1 MKIAILG
8 AGISG
13 LSIAK
18 LLKNNFEVQLFER
31 EDKPG
36 GIAKTE
42 LVNRIAYH
50 HTGGHCFNS
59 NHTEVL
65 EFVFDHIMPREEWNM
80 VQRKAKIQLN
90 NFEIP
95 YPIEYAVK
103 DIFKHDPNLALS
115 IASDY
120 FSSDN
125 EAYSDNLLQWFE
137 NNFGK
142 TLTNLYFKPYNEKIW
157 HKKLEEMSPVW
168 VKDKLPVPDK
178 ASFLR
183 SLIETESDQMPH
195 RFFFYPKSND
205 QNTFI
210 RKIAEDL
217 NINYNYTVNKIDYDI
232 PTRKWNLN
240 NEGNFDLIISTIPLN
255 ILPQLISHVP
265 DHISNNAK
273 KLKYNQLT
281 TMLWQSQP
289 TENTWTYIPNK
300 AKLAHRYIHIGNFF
314 TPVQNFTITEAIG
327 TYSFEEMAQSEKGN
341 PFFIKPI
348 AHHISDHA
356 YVVFDHEYETAKKEV
371 LNYLN
376 QIELYTLGRFGE
388 WQYYNMDICIKRSI
402 ELSKKIIEKYG

>member
-18 LLKNNFEVQLFER
+18 LLKNNFEVQIFEQ
-31 EDKPG
+31 ENKPG

-42 LVNRIAYH
+42 LTNGIAYH

-59 NHTEVL
+59 QHSEVL
-65 EFVFDHIMPREEWNM
+65 DFVFDHIMPREDWNM
-80 VQRKAKIQLN
+80 VNRKAKIQLD
-90 NFEIP
+90 NFEVP
-95 YPIEYAVK
+95 YPIEYALK
-103 DIFKHDPNLALS
+103 DIHKQDPNLALN

-120 FSSDN
+120 FSSDSRAN
-125 EAYSDNLLQWFE
+125 SENLLQWFE

-142 TLTNLYFKPYNEKIW
+142 TLTDVYFKPYNEKIW
-157 HKKLEEMSPVW
+157 NKRLEEMSPIW

-178 ASFLR
+178 PSFLR
-183 SLIETESDQMPH
+183 SLIETENDQMPH

-210 RKIAEDL
+210 SKLAQDL
-217 NINYNYTVNKIDYDI
+217 NINYNYTINKIDYN
-232 PTRKWNLN
+232 TSLKKWTLN
-240 NEGNFDLIISTIPLN
+240 NEGDFDLVISTIPLN
-255 ILPQLISHVP
+255 ILPQLVSNVPNHVL
-265 DHISNNAK
+265 DNAK

-341 PFFIKPI
+341 SFFIKPI
-348 AHHISDHA
+348 AHHVSNHA
-356 YVVFDHEYETAKKEV
+356 YVVFDHEYETAKKEI
-371 LNYLN
+371 LSYLN
-376 QIELYTLGRFGE
+376 QIQLYTLGRFGE

-402 ELSKKIIEKYG
+402 ELSKSIIEKYG